1 MQMLFVEKEENSS
14 LVEQFEKVFLDR
26 DVEICSFGEQLQ
38 FLKEEKDEV
47 RQRFVENR
55 EENQNLKVFLEQF

>member
-1 MQMLFVEKEENSS
+1 MLFVEKEENSS

>member
-1 MQMLFVEKEENSS
+1 MLFVEKEENSS

-26 DVEICSFGEQLQ
+26 DVEIGSFGEQLQ